1 MPEIDIDM
9 FDDEPKVG
17 DRVKV
22 LGKVKSIDDDGMVE
36 ISYDDVSI
44 VKKNRKKRRDNG
56 DDRDND
62 DDFEVVE
69 VMETSDMSNSQS
81 LDEAL
86 SKAFPNTQ

>member
-1 MPEIDIDM
+1 MPKIDIDM

-22 LGKVKSIDDDGMVE
+22 VGKVKSIDDDGMVE

-44 VKKNRKKRRDNG
+44 VKKKRKNRSDN
-56 DDRDND
+56 DDDDD
-62 DDFEVVE
+62 DDFEVE
-69 VMETSDMSNSQS
+69 VMQTSDMTNSQS

-86 SKAFPNTQ
+86 SKAFPQTQ

>member
-22 LGKVKSIDDDGMVE
+22 VGKVKSIDDDGMVE

-44 VKKNRKKRRDNG
+44 VRKKRKKRRD
-56 DDRDND
+56 DDD

-69 VMETSDMSNSQS
+69 VMSNSDMSNSQS
-81 LDEAL
+81 LDQAL
-86 SKAFPNTQ
+86 AKAFPQTQ